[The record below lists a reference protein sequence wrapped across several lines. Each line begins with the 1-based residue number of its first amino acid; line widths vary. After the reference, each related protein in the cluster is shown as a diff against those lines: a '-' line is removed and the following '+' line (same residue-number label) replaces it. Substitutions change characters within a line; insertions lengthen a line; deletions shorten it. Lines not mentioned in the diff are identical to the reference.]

1 MNEKIV
7 SPTKAIMTF
16 FNTEGYEPLTAKELL
31 ELKRHSIE
39 GYEELGNLAL
49 SAINN

>member
-1 MNEKIV
+1 MTI

-31 ELKRHSIE
+31 ELKRHSVE
-39 GYEELGNLAL
+39 GYDELGYLAIEAVKNM
-49 SAINN
+49 SN